1 MPLLASL
8 LFMIL
13 NKLID
18 AGRSSTTQKTTRT
31 DCKLRQQDGSIFGQD
46 VCTFQP
52 LLEVCCP
59 GSTGL
64 VFTSRNFCTARAVLE
79 SNVRT
84 APTKTRTAAPPS
96 ARGRNASPASVRRS
110 TSPLSARGRSTSPAS
125 ERGRSTSTPS
135 A

>member
-18 AGRSSTTQKTTRT
+18 AGRSSATQKHIPT
-31 DCKLRQQDGSIFGQD
+31 DLVQWKVPGLRLANCKLRQQGGAIFGQD
-46 VCTFQP
+46 VWTFQP

-64 VFTSRNFCTARAVLE
+64 VFASSNLCTVWAVLE

-84 APTKTRTAAPPS
+84 APTKTRTAAPIGDSIAKVPS
-96 ARGRNASPASVRRS
+96 KQ
-110 TSPLSARGRSTSPAS
+110 
-125 ERGRSTSTPS
+125 
-135 A
+135 